1 MVADDNLA
9 RIDTAIMRQAMVN
22 SQLRVSGVD
31 DEAVIRAMTALPREL
46 FVPAAWT
53 SLCYMDRAIPLANGR
68 VLNPALAAGL
78 MLIRAGNLSGKR
90 VLVLASGSG
99 YLAVLAAMLGADVS
113 AVEDDAALSAL
124 APTELYAKHAIATQA
139 SGRYDIIFIDGA
151 VEMLPEG
158 LAAQL
163 ADKGQVITGLAQGA
177 VTRLAHGAVSGDQ
190 IVLTSFVDTDIAPLA
205 AYGRPQAY
213 RF

>member
-31 DEAVIRAMTALPREL
+31 DEAVIRAMTTLPREH
-46 FVPAAWT
+46 FVPAAWG

-68 VLNPALAAGL
+68 VLNPALATGL
-78 MLIRAGNLSGKR
+78 MLIRAGNLAGKR

-99 YLAVLAAMLGADVS
+99 YLAVLAAMLGADVT
-113 AVEDDAALSAL
+113 AIEDDAELAAL
-124 APTELYAKHAIATQA
+124 APTALFAQHGIVTEA
-139 SGRYDIIFIDGA
+139 SGVYDVIFIDGA
-151 VEMLPEG
+151 VEVLPQG
-158 LAAQL
+158 LASQL
-163 ADKGQVITGLAQGA
+163 ATNGQVITGLAQGA
-177 VTRLAHGAVSGDQ
+177 VTRLAHGAVSGTE
-190 IVLTSFVDTDIAPLA
+190 IVLASFADTDIAPLA
-205 AYGRPQAY
+205 AFARPQAY